1 MNKINKIAK
10 KIVDDYKDDTKVK
23 NAMAELLNE
32 TIMSKIVKSSNNN
45 VNVINAKEELFDAIK
60 QSKETFTK
68 VENCA
73 FNDSVINVI
82 ANIESVSFDK
92 RQLNQSY

>member
-1 MNKINKIAK
+1 MNTINKIAK
-10 KIVDDYKDDTKVK
+10 EILYDYKDDTKVK

-32 TIMSKIVKSSNNN
+32 TILSKIVKSSNNN
-45 VNVINAKEELFDAIK
+45 VNVINAKDELLDAIK

-73 FNDSVINVI
+73 FADSVINVV
-82 ANIESVSFDK
+82 ANIKSVKYNSRETIIF
-92 RQLNQSY
+92 

>member
-10 KIVDDYKDDTKVK
+10 EIVYDYKDDTKVK
-23 NAMAELLNE
+23 NDMAELLNE

-45 VNVINAKEELFDAIK
+45 VNVINAKDELLDAIK

-73 FNDSVINVI
+73 FTDSVINVV
-82 ANIESVSFDK
+82 ANIESIQYNSRETIIF
-92 RQLNQSY
+92 

>member
-1 MNKINKIAK
+1 MNTINKIAK
-10 KIVDDYKDDTKVK
+10 EILYDYKDDTKVK

-45 VNVINAKEELFDAIK
+45 VNVINAKDELFDAIK

-73 FNDSVINVI
+73 FTDSVINVI
-82 ANIESVSFDK
+82 ANIESVEYNSRETLIF
-92 RQLNQSY
+92 

>member
-1 MNKINKIAK
+1 MKKINKIAK
-10 KIVDDYKDDTKVK
+10 EILYDYKDDTKVK

-45 VNVINAKEELFDAIK
+45 INVINAKEELFDAIK

-73 FNDSVINVI
+73 FTDSVINIV
-82 ANIESVSFDK
+82 ANIKSLSFDK

>member
-1 MNKINKIAK
+1 MDTINKIAK
-10 KIVDDYKDDTKVK
+10 EILYDYKDDTKVK

-45 VNVINAKEELFDAIK
+45 INVINAKEELFDAIK

-73 FNDSVINVI
+73 FTDSVINVV
-82 ANIESVSFDK
+82 ANIESVEYNSRETLIF
-92 RQLNQSY
+92 

>member
-1 MNKINKIAK
+1 MDTINKIAK
-10 KIVDDYKDDTKVK
+10 EILYDYKDDTKVK
-23 NAMAELLNE
+23 NAMAELLIE
-32 TIMSKIVKSSNNN
+32 TILSKIVKSSNNN

-73 FNDSVINVI
+73 FTDSVINVV
-82 ANIESVSFDK
+82 ANIESVEYNSRETLIF
-92 RQLNQSY
+92 

>member
-1 MNKINKIAK
+1 MNTINKIAK
-10 KIVDDYKDDTKVK
+10 EILYDYKDDTKVK
-23 NAMAELLNE
+23 NAMVELLNE

-73 FNDSVINVI
+73 FTDYAINVV
-82 ANIESVSFDK
+82 ANIKSVKYNSRETIIF
-92 RQLNQSY
+92 

>member
-1 MNKINKIAK
+1 MNKIIKIAK
-10 KIVDDYKDDTKVK
+10 EIVYDYKDDTKVK

-60 QSKETFTK
+60 QSKQTFTK

-73 FNDSVINVI
+73 FTDFVINIV
-82 ANIESVSFDK
+82 ANIESIQYNPRETIIF
-92 RQLNQSY
+92 

>member
-1 MNKINKIAK
+1 MNKIIKIAK
-10 KIVDDYKDDTKVK
+10 EIVYDYKDDTKVK
-23 NAMAELLNE
+23 NAMNELLNE

-73 FNDSVINVI
+73 FTDSVINIV
-82 ANIESVSFDK
+82 ANIKSVKYNSRETIIF
-92 RQLNQSY
+92 